1 MVHAKVDKVVG
12 YGDLSADVAKLRP
25 DSKEEVVLLAE
36 WARVVFTNFALHQS
50 HVGIGNFRHG
60 DEEEDDDEA
69 GDKAS
74 NTEIHPLHVL
84 ERVLGVDRVG
94 EEDSGGQ
101 EWRHEGTGAL
111 DTLGEVESDFG
122 VFGGTADGEEGV
134 RGGLEGGPV
143 INLLVLSEAGLNIN
157 LQATSNNKHGTAKAT
172 KGLLQAGRPEEK
184 AADCEDTKACQNVN
198 NHPDGSQSTSLLTTN
213 KGDAVSKSSKQ
224 PAGEGG
230 WANEIRAKVGGSQ
243 T

>member
-12 YGDLSADVAKLRP
+12 NGDLGADVAKLRP

-36 WARVVFTNFALHQS
+36 WAGVVFANFALHQS
-50 HVGIGNFRHG
+50 HVGIGDFRHG

-69 GDKAS
+69 GDKTS

-84 ERVLGVDRVG
+84 ERVLGVDRIG

-134 RGGLEGGPV
+134 RGGLESGPV
-143 INLLVLSEAGLNIN
+143 VNLLVFV
-157 LQATSNNKHGTAKAT
+157 
-172 KGLLQAGRPEEK
+172 R
-184 AADCEDTKACQNVN
+184 
-198 NHPDGSQSTSLLTTN
+198 
-213 KGDAVSKSSKQ
+213 VSAENQ
-224 PAGEGG
+224 PTGH
-230 WANEIRAKVGGSQ
+230 IQ
-243 T
+243 Q